1 MRKCAPC
8 GARPAPLDE
17 HPFTGPSSDFGIPL
31 RQGIELA
38 VAEINTAGGYL
49 GRPLELVVYDDK
61 GDPDTGLKASQDL
74 AKQGVVATIG
84 FCNTGVAAKSLEV
97 YQSAQLPL
105 IIPCATGTPLTAKY
119 PPAQSYIFRT
129 SARDSI
135 QAPFVVEDIVKRG
148 WNRVAIFA
156 DTTGYGEAGLKDV
169 QEALAAR
176 KLQAVH
182 VTRFPLGVT
191 DLGKELQAA
200 REAGANVIF
209 SYTVGPEEAVI
220 ANSRKDIG
228 WKVPLVGAWPLS
240 FPFFIDGA
248 KDAAEGAL
256 MAQTF
261 IAEPSNE
268 RRAAF
273 LTNFKRKH
281 GERMAVPMAAAQGY
295 DATYLLTYALFGIP
309 MSTYDP
315 AALECL
321 AAIVEEGGFER
332 AAQRLNVTQSAVSQ
346 RLRALEA
353 QVGSVLIVRS
363 RPLRPTSRGSCC
375 SSTPSSCACCAPTW
389 SATCRSWPPARRGA
403 RARTSASPSPSMP
416 TALPPGPW
424 ARCTTWCASACRWKS
439 SPTTRISPRNG
450 CARARCWAASPRSS
464 RRCAAARWCRWGPC
478 TMWRWPRPLCRK
490 HLPKGL
496 TPHNFRDVSFLSF
509 NRKDDMAAEFVART
523 FGLKRVALNHLVRAQ
538 HRGPDARRVGG
549 LGGGR
554 DARAAGAGRACR
566 RQHGGFGAR
575 AFPAHPAVLA
585 LLEPGVGAAGRP
597 DGSPEGTAPT
607 LVT

>member
-1 MRKCAPC
+1 MQAIRHWMAVTLGALAVLAAP
-8 GARPAPLDE
+8 AAIAQAPAATVKVGVIG
-17 HPFTGPSSDFGIPL
+17 PFTGPSSDFGIPL

-49 GRPLELVVYDDK
+49 GRPLELVVRDDK
-61 GDPDTGLKASQDL
+61 GNPDAGLAASQDL

-84 FCNTGVAAKSLEV
+84 FCNTGVAAKSLDV
-97 YQSAQLPL
+97 YQNAQLPL

-135 QAPFVVEDIVKRG
+135 QAPFVVDDIVKRG
-148 WNRVAIFA
+148 WTKVAIFA

-169 QEALAAR
+169 QDALAAR

-295 DATYLLTYALFGIP
+295 DATYLLTYALFGIRD
-309 MSTYDP
+309 SKLDGP
-315 AALECL
+315 AVKNALEN
-321 AAIVEEGGFER
+321 I
-332 AAQRLNVTQSAVSQ
+332 
-346 RLRALEA
+346 
-353 QVGSVLIVRS
+353 
-363 RPLRPTSRGSCC
+363 
-375 SSTPSSCACCAPTW
+375 
-389 SATCRSWPPARRGA
+389 
-403 RARTSASPSPSMP
+403 
-416 TALPPGPW
+416 
-424 ARCTTWCASACRWKS
+424 
-439 SPTTRISPRNG
+439 
-450 CARARCWAASPRSS
+450 
-464 RRCAAARWCRWGPC
+464 
-478 TMWRWPRPLCRK
+478 
-490 HLPKGL
+490 
-496 TPHNFRDVSFLSF
+496 
-509 NRKDDMAAEFVART
+509 
-523 FGLKRVALNHLVRAQ
+523 KRVYYGVVATYERPFTPEDKDAITQNMLVMGKVHNGAITFAY
-538 HRGPDARRVGG
+538 PEDAKRNFIVQRKK
-549 LGGGR
+549 
-554 DARAAGAGRACR
+554 
-566 RQHGGFGAR
+566 
-575 AFPAHPAVLA
+575 
-585 LLEPGVGAAGRP
+585 
-597 DGSPEGTAPT
+597 
-607 LVT
+607 